1 MPKVLLTRI
10 TKKKTK
16 TKTTQAT
23 SFYFMLNMNTSETT
37 VIDWNKLDNNIR
49 KSESESAFKKYL
61 NLSDQ
66 FLICLMCINLME
78 LNCLQDYEL
87 G

>member
-10 TKKKTK
+10 TKKKKQTKQNK
-16 TKTTQAT
+16 TKQAI

-49 KSESESAFKKYL
+49 KSESESAFKKSL

-78 LNCLQDYEL
+78 LNCLQD
-87 G
+87 

>member
-10 TKKKTK
+10 TKKNKK

-49 KSESESAFKKYL
+49 KSESESAFKKSL

>member
-10 TKKKTK
+10 TKKNKKTK
-16 TKTTQAT
+16 QNKTKQAI

-49 KSESESAFKKYL
+49 KSESESAFKKSL

-78 LNCLQDYEL
+78 LNCLQD
-87 G
+87 